1 MNINLIKTTVALACT
16 AALAILFLL
25 FYCQTFFDFGNLA
38 KDRIL
43 LSPIFAFCT
52 TPILFWVS
60 AYLCRRFSP
69 GASGSNME
77 NLNLGLKN
85 AENQKA
91 FSFLGL
97 KTVAICTI
105 SSLIAT
111 LGGGSLGREGPST
124 QMSAGIFF
132 VTANRLKKN
141 LPKISLENWIYAGAG
156 IGLAVAFGA
165 PIAGLTYV
173 GEKVSKLKK
182 LPQLKKILLAVP
194 AIFIFAL
201 ITEEAT
207 PLFVTGQI
215 NFHYDIKEILAL
227 ALVALICGLL
237 ASLFKIIALYFYQKF
252 VAIKSKKWHLVPLG
266 TGLAV
271 SIISAC
277 YGIHAVGDGVKTVND
292 ALASTET
299 FLSFGEVAARFFNTI
314 LTFAS
319 GSAGGIVA
327 PSIAIGSGIGSVVSE
342 IFTNLDPKIFILG
355 GMAAFLGSTI
365 CLPIT
370 ASLIVLEAASQSF
383 FILPFLLFSAFV
395 ALFCAN
401 FLHLRA

>member
-1 MNINLIKTTVALACT
+1 M
-16 AALAILFLL
+16 
-25 FYCQTFFDFGNLA
+25 
-38 KDRIL
+38 
-43 LSPIFAFCT
+43 
-52 TPILFWVS
+52 
-60 AYLCRRFSP
+60 
-69 GASGSNME
+69 
-77 NLNLGLKN
+77 
-85 AENQKA
+85 
-91 FSFLGL
+91 
-97 KTVAICTI
+97 
-105 SSLIAT
+105 
-111 LGGGSLGREGPST
+111 
-124 QMSAGIFF
+124 
-132 VTANRLKKN
+132 
-141 LPKISLENWIYAGAG
+141 
-156 IGLAVAFGA
+156 
-165 PIAGLTYV
+165 
-173 GEKVSKLKK
+173 
-182 LPQLKKILLAVP
+182 
-194 AIFIFAL
+194 
-201 ITEEAT
+201 
-207 PLFVTGQI
+207 
-215 NFHYDIKEILAL
+215 
-227 ALVALICGLL
+227 
-237 ASLFKIIALYFYQKF
+237 
-252 VAIKSKKWHLVPLG
+252 PLG

-319 GSAGGIVA
+319 GSAGGIVV